1 MSKTFTLANETFT
14 LGTDLLDSIRREK
27 YFQNPASGATL
38 TDEEI
43 RVLSSLGIDSAM
55 EQTLRPYL
63 KEFFDELPHCTTD
76 ASLRLSRKCEVP
88 YYVIWSTE
96 FANHA
101 QKVERT
107 KEFPERKTRPQIVMA
122 EDGEIIEGMKKVPEN
137 IDKYDKLFTLI
148 PVSSSSGKGSVPT
161 IKDPYQIVFT
171 LLKA

>member
-1 MSKTFTLANETFT
+1 MSKTFSLANETFT
-14 LGTDLLDSIRREK
+14 IGTDLFDSVRREK
-27 YFQNPASGATL
+27 YFQNPASGAKL

-101 QKVERT
+101 QKVERAN
-107 KEFPERKTRPQIVMA
+107 EYPDRKTRPPIVMA
-122 EDGEIIEGMKKVPEN
+122 EDGEIIEEMKQVKEI
-137 IDKYDKLFTLI
+137 IDDYDKLFTLI
-148 PVSSSSGKGSVPT
+148 PVSSSVKGPT
-161 IKDPYQIVFT
+161 ATTKDPYQIVFT